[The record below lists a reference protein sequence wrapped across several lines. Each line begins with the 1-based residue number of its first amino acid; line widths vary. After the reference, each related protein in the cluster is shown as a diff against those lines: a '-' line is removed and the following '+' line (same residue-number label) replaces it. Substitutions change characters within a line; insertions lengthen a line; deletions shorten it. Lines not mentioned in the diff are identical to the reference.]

1 MYAPPVF
8 REDRVDVMQ
17 DLMRAH
23 PFATLITI
31 EDGQLN
37 ANHIPFAL
45 HIEGGSE
52 FGILRGHVARPNPVW
67 SEFDAAIDALVVFQ
81 GAHHYV
87 TPSWYPSKAEHG
99 KVVPTWNYAI
109 VHAQGPLRAVE
120 DPDWLLAHLHT
131 MTDGQETGR
140 DAPWNVDDAPPDYIE
155 KMVRGIV
162 GLEIPITRLDGKWKM
177 SQNRNAADRAGV
189 VAGLAAE
196 GTEAAAEVAGNIPD

>member
-8 REDRVDVMQ
+8 REDCVDVMQ

-23 PFATLITI
+23 PFATLITV
-31 EDGQLN
+31 EDGRPN
-37 ANHIPFAL
+37 ATHMPFAL
-45 HIEGGSE
+45 HTEDGSE

-67 SEFDAAIDALVVFQ
+67 SEFDAAIEALVVFQ
-81 GAHHYV
+81 GPHHYV

-109 VHAQGPLRAVE
+109 VHARGPPRVME
-120 DPDWLLAHLHT
+120 DPDWLLAHLNT
-131 MTDGQETGR
+131 LTDGLETGR
-140 DAPWNVDDAPPDYIE
+140 DTPWKVDDAPPEYVE

-162 GLEIPITRLDGKWKM
+162 GLEIPILWLDGKWKM

-189 VAGLAAE
+189 VTGLTAE
-196 GTEAAAEVAGNIPD
+196 GTDSAADVARDVAD